1 MVHLRLVRTGPP
13 PAHPSPE
20 TREKKT
26 ASLSQAFDELF
37 EKTSGAFR
45 DRRVHRRAH
54 ALAQANSVCLGR
66 RTVSGLLA
74 ACGRQFEDWSAS
86 YRLFE
91 RQRFLP
97 DRLFAVPLQAVT
109 EHLAPEA
116 PLVAVMDDTL
126 FPKKGRRMSATAW
139 HHDPQ
144 GPFFAHQ
151 ITWSQRAV
159 ELCAMLPAT
168 TGGACSARAVP
179 VDLALQPSRPK
190 PSARATE
197 QQKQLYARFRRETAI
212 PNLAVKRVHALRD
225 SLARSGQL
233 QRQVLLAVDGGY
245 TNKTLL
251 ANLPSRTALIGR
263 LRKDAKLFAPP
274 PATGVQRGRPKLY
287 GQPLPTPE
295 QLLLDPSTG
304 WQTVS
309 AFAAGQ
315 LREFHCKTFDC
326 CRWPKVAGGRDLR
339 VVVVRPLSRTPHE
352 RGRRLFFAHPGYL
365 VCSDPSD
372 DVAQIIQAYVWRW
385 EIEVGFRDQKT
396 HLGLGQ
402 PQCRT
407 PLAAERVVQFQAF
420 VYALLL
426 LAAHRCG
433 LTAPPRAKWQAPLV
447 QPQRCSIL
455 QILSSFRSDLWG
467 LSWDRPIKTHFVSN
481 THPSANPRKFL
492 HSLSSAV
499 LYAG

>member
-1 MVHLRLVRTGPP
+1 MVHLRLVRTRPA
-13 PAHPSPE
+13 PAHASPE
-20 TREKKT
+20 TCEKKT

-45 DRRVHRRAH
+45 DRRVQRRAH
-54 ALAQANSVCLGR
+54 VLARANSVCLGR
-66 RTVSGLLA
+66 RTVSGLLT

-91 RQRFLP
+91 RRRFRP

-126 FPKKGRRMSATAW
+126 FPRKGRRVSGAAW
-139 HHDPQ
+139 RHNPQ

-159 ELCAMLPAT
+159 ELCAMLPANPA
-168 TGGACSARAVP
+168 GACSARAVP
-179 VDLALQPSRPK
+179 VDLVLQPAQPK
-190 PSARATE
+190 PAAKATQ
-197 QQKQLYARFRRETAI
+197 QQKQLYAQFRRETAI
-212 PNLAVKRVHALRD
+212 PNLAVKRVQALRD
-225 SLARSGQL
+225 SLDRSGQL
-233 QRQVLLAVDGGY
+233 QRQILLAVDGGY

-263 LRKDAKLFAPP
+263 IRKDAKLFAPP
-274 PATGVQRGRPKLY
+274 PPADAQRGRPKLY

-295 QLLLDPSTG
+295 QLLLDPSVK

-315 LREFHCKTFDC
+315 LREFQYKTFDC
-326 CRWPKVAGGRDLR
+326 CRWAKGAGGRDLR
-339 VVVVRPLSRTPHE
+339 LVVVRPLSRTPHE

-365 VCSDPSD
+365 VCSDPSI
-372 DVAQIIQAYVWRW
+372 DVGQIIQAYVWRW

-407 PLAAERVVQFQAF
+407 PLAAESVVQFQAF

-433 LTAPPRAKWQAPLV
+433 LVAPPCPKWRTPPA

-455 QILSSFRSDLWG
+455 QIISSFRSDLWG
-467 LSWDRPIKTHFVSN
+467 LSWERPIKTHFVSN
-481 THPSANPRKFL
+481 THPSAKPLKIS